1 MKNINLILAVIVTLV
16 LYMYTPCVHAG
27 AYSWTDKDGVRHSS
41 DLPPSE
47 YMKQKQKE
55 KASLQGV
62 DELPPEVTQTLL
74 DKKGKNTAP
83 EIDANKAP
91 IAPDAINKQTVKT
104 QPKYEMPLNK
114 EKSMAPP
121 KPQAVETQKKY
132 VIPSPAQTVKPTPV
146 LPEPLTKERI
156 SFYKNQLAKL
166 KELIKSQEELIAE
179 DVRTIGLIENRI
191 NQIKSIQG
199 PKSDR
204 LKNEFQQSEKSLVA
218 AKNRL
223 KTDVRELQVL
233 QSNVNNYQLKLKSAQ

>member
-1 MKNINLILAVIVTLV
+1 MKNVNLILAVIFTMA
-16 LYMYTPCVHAG
+16 LYTSCVYAG
-27 AYSWTDKDGVRHSS
+27 GYSWTDKNGVRHSS

-55 KASLQGV
+55 NASLQGI

-74 DKKGKNTAP
+74 DKQGKHAAP

-91 IAPDAINKQTVKT
+91 IVPDAENKQTVKT
-104 QPKYEMPLNK
+104 Q
-114 EKSMAPP
+114 
-121 KPQAVETQKKY
+121 KKK
-132 VIPSPAQTVKPTPV
+132 VVPSPAQTVKPTQV
-146 LPEPLTKERI
+146 LPEPPPKKRI
-156 SFYKNQLAKL
+156 GFYKNQLARL

-191 NQIKSIQG
+191 NQIKNIQA

-204 LKNEFQQSEKSLVA
+204 LKNEFQQSEKSLLA

-223 KTDVRELQVL
+223 KADVRELQVL
-233 QSNVNNYQLKLKSAQ
+233 QSNANNYQLKLKSAQ